1 MSVLYVGLAMML
13 VYLKNGECIEIE
25 AAVKADVHDGTLFCM
40 DDKEEV
46 VASYPTT
53 DVEVYTANQSI
64 ATVLE
69 EQICDDLTTIPA
81 EGAEITG
88 PGA

>member
-1 MSVLYVGLAMML
+1 MAMML
-13 VYLKNGECIEIE
+13 VYLRNGECIEIE

-46 VASYPTT
+46 IATYATT
-53 DVEVYTANQSI
+53 DVEVYTANRSI

-69 EQICDDLTTIPA
+69 EQICEDLTTIPA
-81 EGAEITG
+81 DPAETAEPGLGA
-88 PGA
+88 PL